1 MRMSQM
7 TEMPRKCFNNSISRV
22 RFSSA
27 QNRIA
32 LFGIIT
38 KYCQYSDIQKFSYFH
53 SILNVWHYFGIYTCY
68 CDCLQ
73 GFANVVFGF
82 ALVVAE
88 LYRVIVLCA
97 NVLKLFACFSEL
109 CILYISL
116 DALEI
121 SNLLQFVWIILYII
135 KPQCG
140 NCFTLSEETERR
152 VRLCLCLTLKVKM
165 RVFFWEL
172 ICLQVTIWR
181 RVQGVPKKMYF

>member
-1 MRMSQM
+1 M
-7 TEMPRKCFNNSISRV
+7 KCFENVFNNSISRV

-53 SILNVWHYFGIYTCY
+53 SILNVWHYFGKIIFNNNTCY

-152 VRLCLCLTLKVKM
+152 VRLCLCLTLKVKV
-165 RVFFWEL
+165 RACFFLEL
-172 ICLQVTIWR
+172 ICLEVTIE
-181 RVQGVPKKMYF
+181 KKSKRGEH